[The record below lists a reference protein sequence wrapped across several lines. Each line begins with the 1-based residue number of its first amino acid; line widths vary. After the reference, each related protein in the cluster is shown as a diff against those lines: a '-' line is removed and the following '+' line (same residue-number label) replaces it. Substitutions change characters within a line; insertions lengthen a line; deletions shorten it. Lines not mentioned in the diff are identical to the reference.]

1 MNFSTKTK
9 ISLASI
15 INRPIVWI
23 TKSISGSTIRLI
35 KRNGISWK
43 IDLDEGIDFSI
54 FLFGFFERTTSKA
67 IKRLVNKNSIVIDI
81 GANIGAHTLPIAKL
95 LGNEGK
101 VYALEPT
108 DYAFTKLMNNIQI
121 NEFIKTKIKAD
132 QVMLI
137 GEDNKNIPDNLY
149 SSWPLNIQN
158 ENEKHSIHQGV
169 LMTTKNC
176 IKDTLDNFI
185 ASQNITKLDLIKLDV
200 DGNEL
205 DVLSGGINSLK
216 KFKPTLIM
224 ELAPSSYQ
232 NLSVFREVVIL
243 LSKTG
248 YSFYSLDEKTKLSS
262 NVEELISNISMHG
275 SMNIIARII

>member
-54 FLFGFFERTTSKA
+54 FLLGFFERTTSKA

-176 IKDTLDNFI
+176 IRDTLDNFI